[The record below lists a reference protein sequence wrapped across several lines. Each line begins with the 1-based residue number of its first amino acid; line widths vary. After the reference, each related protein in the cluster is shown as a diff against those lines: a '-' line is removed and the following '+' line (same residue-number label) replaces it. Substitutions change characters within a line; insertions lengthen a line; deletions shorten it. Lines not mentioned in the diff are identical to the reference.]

1 MAKKK
6 EKPKQGIQPLF
17 TALVYETIDD
27 SVENSRDVLQ
37 ADIPSMY
44 AEARLGVASYAEI
57 KAELAKLVQSIK
69 ERRYQGNIPYF
80 KEWLK
85 ENKGNI
91 EVEDLEE
98 LVSKEKGSAA
108 MITEKAV
115 DKAAESEQGTLTA
128 RVKARTTGVDKDTL
142 KYWGVEMSNYAL
154 LDGSDMNPVF
164 RRNCQCGLKG
174 KHTNKRKLWDSTKT
188 DEKKL
193 LDELLKDK
201 DKLTTPKELGRE
213 LHLSCYHEAALITE
227 TNLQNNHE
235 RPKTIQNL
243 QEPTTIAFDFTN
255 RWDLVFEV
263 FARRYKYKQNYAEI
277 DNYLFQND
285 IITPYF
291 KGLMNEGKVNKEVV
305 KKSRHFGD
313 MQKQIIMNLHS
324 MFLKHGFK
332 YKGFANEF
340 VEVKNRK
347 KSYQT
352 TGIVYENPSKDTAYH
367 IMYDNTFWMPYIVK
381 KEFLE
386 FGTQR
391 KPTKYQLS
399 PLNLLF
405 NKKRREFIYET
416 DDRTQK
422 LAKVSIIEPQQAA
435 ASVQG
440 AKAQYDSYRTGFIDR
455 QVN

>member
-37 ADIPSMY
+37 ADIPSIY

-57 KAELAKLVQSIK
+57 KTELAKLVQSIK
-69 ERRYQGNIPYF
+69 ERKYQGEIPYF

-85 ENKGNI
+85 ENKGRI
-91 EVEDLEE
+91 QVEDLEK
-98 LVSKEKGSAA
+98 LLSKEKGSAA

-128 RVKARTTGVDKDTL
+128 RVKARTTGVDKNTL
-142 KYWGVEMSNYAL
+142 KYWSVGMSNYAL

-164 RRNCQCGLKG
+164 RRNCQCGQEG
-174 KHTNKRKLWDSTKT
+174 KHTNKRKLWDQTKT

-193 LDELLKDK
+193 LDELLR
-201 DKLTTPKELGRE
+201 DKLTTPKELGKE

-243 QEPTTIAFDFTN
+243 QEPTTIAFDFAN
-255 RWDLVFEV
+255 RWDLVLEAFT
-263 FARRYKYKQNYAEI
+263 RRYKFKQNYAEI

-291 KGLMNEGKVNKEVV
+291 KGLMNEGKVNKEVI

-313 MQKQIIMNLHS
+313 MQKQVIMNLHS
-324 MFLKHGFK
+324 MFLKNGFK

-340 VEVKNRK
+340 VDVANKR
-347 KSYQT
+347 KSYST
-352 TGIVYENPSKDTAYH
+352 VGIVYENPSKDTAYH
-367 IMYDNTFWMPYIVK
+367 IIYDNTFWMPYIVK

-386 FGTQR
+386 FETQK
-391 KPTKYQLS
+391 KPRKYQIS

-405 NKKRREFIYET
+405 NKARREFICEI

-422 LAKVSIIEPQQAA
+422 LAKVSIKEPKLIAA
-435 ASVQG
+435 TVQG
-440 AKAQYDSYRTGFIDR
+440 AKAQYDSYREGFIDR